1 MTCIAPLYFLLA
13 CISFLA
19 PVGTWL
25 GSLRPSRLSLAKS
38 KSFRTSTTCLLGAT
52 PLPPAGGVAE
62 LGKALCRK
70 GEDGRDAA
78 FNAGRIQRCHH
89 DCGSEGGT

>member
-1 MTCIAPLYFLLA
+1 
-13 CISFLA
+13 
-19 PVGTWL
+19 
-25 GSLRPSRLSLAKS
+25 
-38 KSFRTSTTCLLGAT
+38 
-52 PLPPAGGVAE
+52 LPPAGGVAE